1 MNSGYSRNITVVI
14 TLLTLGIYAVCMGAL
29 KDSEGEAPRSNSSIN
44 IDVEFMRMVK
54 AKGMAYKSARD
65 DLLSAADSA
74 KTWLNENMQRLTS
87 EEDILCARIL
97 ETRLEKPL
105 LAAKVDDVIQNGIRY
120 GTRKGENDISPI
132 YLQSEFVR
140 MGDNPVLLVLEHI
153 IYIQEDPLVQTPLLQ
168 AVAVFKDDD
177 LRVPLKKLLRE
188 TEDPLLRMGVI
199 DAIQRA
205 DFTDLI
211 PEVVSLYGKT
221 DNKLERRRILRAART
236 IGRPDLGE
244 RIKSLLQLERDSEL
258 KEQIEETYKSLQ
270 EKQQGGL
277 E

>member
-1 MNSGYSRNITVVI
+1 M
-14 TLLTLGIYAVCMGAL
+14 
-29 KDSEGEAPRSNSSIN
+29 
-44 IDVEFMRMVK
+44 
-54 AKGMAYKSARD
+54 
-65 DLLSAADSA
+65 
-74 KTWLNENMQRLTS
+74 
-87 EEDILCARIL
+87 
-97 ETRLEKPL
+97 
-105 LAAKVDDVIQNGIRY
+105 
-120 GTRKGENDISPI
+120 
-132 YLQSEFVR
+132 
-140 MGDNPVLLVLEHI
+140 
-153 IYIQEDPLVQTPLLQ
+153 
-168 AVAVFKDDD
+168 AVFKDDD